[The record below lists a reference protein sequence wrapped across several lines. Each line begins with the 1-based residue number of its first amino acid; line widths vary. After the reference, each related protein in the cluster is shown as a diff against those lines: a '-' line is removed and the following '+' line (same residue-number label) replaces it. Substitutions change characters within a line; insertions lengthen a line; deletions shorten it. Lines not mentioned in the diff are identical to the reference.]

1 MRNKFDRQLSQLNTE
16 LITMGALCEEAITNA
31 VKYLT
36 GNEEDCKHLCLDAD
50 RQIDKKERDIETL
63 CLKLI
68 LQQQP
73 VAKDL
78 RVVSAALKMIS
89 DMERIGD
96 QASDIVEIAP
106 YVAKRGT
113 LGETHIKEMA
123 ETVIQMVSESV
134 ESFVKMDLDIADLVM
149 EHDNRVDDLFD
160 RVKSELIKSIIG
172 DQDDAETLMDLLM
185 IAKYL
190 ERIGDHAENIAEWV
204 IYSITGEHREGSGNT
219 ESMQVAGLP
228 GVLDAE
234 SGGGLE

>member
-16 LITMGALCEEAITNA
+16 LVTMGALCEEAITNA

-36 GNEEDCKHLCLDAD
+36 GGDENDKIMCLDSD

-78 RVVSAALKMIS
+78 RIVSAALKMIS

-106 YVAKRGT
+106 YVDKRGT
-113 LGETHIKEMA
+113 FGETHIREMA
-123 ETVIQMVSESV
+123 EATIKMVSESI
-134 ESFVKMDLDIADLVM
+134 ESFVKMNLEIAYLVI
-149 EHDNRVDDLFD
+149 EHDNIVDGLFD
-160 RVKSELIKSIIG
+160 KVKQELIKSIETG
-172 DQDDAETLMDLLM
+172 HSDAEALMDLLM
-185 IAKYL
+185 IAKYF

-204 IYSITGEHREGSGNT
+204 IYSITGDHRKGLDTRRNRNDLSGR
-219 ESMQVAGLP
+219 G
-228 GVLDAE
+228 
-234 SGGGLE
+234 

>member
-1 MRNKFDRQLSQLNTE
+1 MRNKFDKQLLQLNTE
-16 LITMGALCEEAITNA
+16 LVTMGALCEEAIQNA

-36 GNEEDCKHLCLDAD
+36 DNVESSKDACLDAD

-63 CLKLI
+63 CIKLI

-73 VAKDL
+73 IAKDL

-106 YVAKRGT
+106 YVAKKGT
-113 LGETHIKEMA
+113 IGETHIREMA
-123 ETVIQMVSESV
+123 ETTTKMVSESID
-134 ESFVKMDLDIADLVM
+134 SFVKMNLDIASLVI
-149 EHDNRVDDLFD
+149 EHDNVVDGLFD
-160 RVKSELIKSIIG
+160 KVKRELIKSIAEG
-172 DQDDAETLMDLLM
+172 QSDAEELLDLFM

-204 IYSITGEHREGSGNT
+204 IYSVTGEHRKRSGHK
-219 ESMQVAGLP
+219 EEQI
-228 GVLDAE
+228 
-234 SGGGLE
+234 